1 MALFQTTHVGRSW
14 PWVERGPH
22 RNWSKVNTPDF
33 VFLQRRTWKSDTGIK
48 YSVRVDRRALLDL
61 SLTNILVDEEIIPA
75 EQAVRRVC
83 PGGYWHVPTHG
94 DHSAHDMS
102 SIYLIKQETTSL
114 PKIATR
120 ILHLVLR
127 IPAFLFLLL
136 LLLGSCNRGWFR
148 SPGLSTARGFK
159 ITKKEQKL
167 AVFVHDGL
175 IDHASWT

>member
-1 MALFQTTHVGRSW
+1 
-14 PWVERGPH
+14 
-22 RNWSKVNTPDF
+22 
-33 VFLQRRTWKSDTGIK
+33 
-48 YSVRVDRRALLDL
+48 LDL

-120 ILHLVLR
+120 VLHLVLR
-127 IPAFLFLLL
+127 IPAFLLF
-136 LLLGSCNRGWFR
+136 SCCFWEAITAV
-148 SPGLSTARGFK
+148 GLAARAFHGARVQDNEK
-159 ITKKEQKL
+159 RTKN
-167 AVFVHDGL
+167 
-175 IDHASWT
+175 